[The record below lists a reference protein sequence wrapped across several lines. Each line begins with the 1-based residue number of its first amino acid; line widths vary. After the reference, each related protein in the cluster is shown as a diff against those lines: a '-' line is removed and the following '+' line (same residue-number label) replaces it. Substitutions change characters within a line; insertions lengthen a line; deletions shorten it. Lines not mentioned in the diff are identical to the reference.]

1 MAAERKFIDYFS
13 LLAATDSLPDIT
25 SRPVDIFPPRP
36 PTPPPER
43 MRPASAATPAPV
55 MPTVSEPEWNPLA
68 DVEAAERRQQRREAM
83 RARQMAALGT
93 VEDVQRPDYESPL
106 GAMFTRAWT
115 RYRDVETIRQEAV
128 TQTPSV
134 VAQGLQELMH
144 QRLINEHL
152 DIDLANQNPDARN
165 LSPDLAL
172 WTNQVAGTA
181 RNPSGSGVRVPLRT
195 RPLNFHAQF
204 YRGAFNTTT
213 ERELP
218 WLDDDPLTAISP
230 IDGQT
235 RRPPQRSR
243 EDLMLN
249 MACKI
254 CLEQPINTI
263 VDPCF
268 HAAMCRW
275 CAQIYKAEA
284 IDETGRFD
292 RRLWKCPICR
302 KQIKEVRRFY
312 LE

>member
-1 MAAERKFIDYFS
+1 MERI
-13 LLAATDSLPDIT
+13 
-25 SRPVDIFPPRP
+25 
-36 PTPPPER
+36 
-43 MRPASAATPAPV
+43 RPALVPAAIPVISAAP
-55 MPTVSEPEWNPLA
+55 EPEWNPLA
-68 DVEAAERRQQRREAM
+68 DVEAAERRQLRRDAM
-83 RARQMAALGT
+83 RARQIAALGT

-115 RYRDVETIRQEAV
+115 RYRDVETIRQEA
-128 TQTPSV
+128 TSQAPPHA
-134 VAQGLQELMH
+134 AQGLQELMH

-152 DIDLANQNPDARN
+152 DIDLANQNSDVRN
-165 LSPDLAL
+165 SSPDLAL
-172 WTNQVAGTA
+172 WTNQAVGAAQSSPGT
-181 RNPSGSGVRVPLRT
+181 GVRMPLRT

-204 YRGAFNTTT
+204 YGGAFNNNLI
-213 ERELP
+213 ERNLP
-218 WLDDDPLTAISP
+218 RLDDDPLTLVSP

-235 RRPPQRSR
+235 QRPPQRSR
-243 EDLMLN
+243 EDLLVN